1 MESTSLLEIVEKSFF
16 DTDFF
21 IKTKFGSHKMTNN
34 FKIKISFNS
43 DPMDIY
49 QNLQYSTGLSN
60 TVQQT
65 LFNHIKSLSNF
76 ECIDTRVKKFE
87 IEYVINQ
94 MANHDKMIVDRSI
107 LREIQKDNRME
118 MYYNPSIRTENIF
131 TLSGNLYG
139 VEIWQESNFILDEV
153 FGNAIITTK
162 NPLQLE
168 MDIKEI
174 KLNNGYST
182 EFTIDIHIGSE
193 NDFKVWYIIESE
205 NDKNWDMF
213 VQWNRENKIKNLID

>member
-1 MESTSLLEIVEKSFF
+1 MESTSLLEIVEKSLF

-21 IKTKFGSHKMTNN
+21 IKTKFESHQLTNN

-49 QNLQYSTGLSN
+49 QTLQYSTGLSN
-60 TVQQT
+60 AVQQT
-65 LFNHIKSLSNF
+65 LFNHLKSLSNF

-94 MANHDKMIVDRSI
+94 MANHDKMIVNRTIMRD
-107 LREIQKDNRME
+107 IQKNNRME
-118 MYYNPSIRTENIF
+118 VYYNPAIRTENIF

-168 MDIKEI
+168 IDIKEI

-182 EFTIDIHIGSE
+182 EFTIDIHIGNE
-193 NDFKVWYIIESE
+193 NDFKIWYIIESE
-205 NDKNWDMF
+205 NDKNWDKF
-213 VQWNRENKIKNLID
+213 IQWNREEKIKNLID

>member
-1 MESTSLLEIVEKSFF
+1 MKSTSLLEIVEKSLF

-21 IKTKFGSHKMTNN
+21 IKTKFGSHKITKK

-60 TVQQT
+60 AVQQT
-65 LFNHIKSLSNF
+65 LFNHLKSLSNF

-94 MANHDKMIVDRSI
+94 MANHDKMIVNRAIMRD
-107 LREIQKDNRME
+107 IQKNNRTE
-118 MYYNPSIRTENIF
+118 IYYNPTMQKENIF

-168 MDIKEI
+168 IDIKQI

-193 NDFKVWYIIESE
+193 NDFKIWYIIESE